1 MLARRT
7 TLISLLFAAVL
18 LVACA
23 APIGANLPLAQIA
36 PAPDLPS
43 GRILF
48 VKDGN
53 LWLWTEGRARQ
64 ITDGGTWQQPQWSPD
79 GSEIA
84 YVYRGVNFSDIFV
97 MNADGSTNR
106 RLTRSQSSS
115 LGDNDWVFRPTWSPN
130 GSQIAFVTDSDSYNP
145 VVWVMNRDGTN
156 RRLLMGVT
164 DSFEA
169 ADALSWS
176 PDGRR
181 LAVTAF
187 GADVSQIVLLD
198 VGRGVTQPLTRNPKG
213 VIDPAWSP
221 DGRVIAIA
229 VRDTG
234 RSDIRLRLLDGGAEV
249 ELTRGGLSRA
259 PAWSPDG
266 RRLAYL
272 SSKNGTFELY
282 TVDLVDQG
290 SGQLAAQ
297 NERQLTRDLNLDGT
311 SGISWGR

>member
-1 MLARRT
+1 MLPRRT
-7 TLISLLFAAVL
+7 LLIPLIAAALLL
-18 LVACA
+18 ACA
-23 APIGANLPLAQIA
+23 APIRANLPMAQIVST
-36 PAPDLPS
+36 PELPS

-53 LWLWTEGRARQ
+53 VWVWTEGRARQ
-64 ITDGGTWQQPQWSPD
+64 TTDGGTWQQPQWSPD
-79 GSEIA
+79 GSEIV
-84 YVYRGVNFSDIFV
+84 YVYRSVNFSEIFV
-97 MNADGSTNR
+97 MNADGSNNR

-130 GSQIAFVTDSDSYNP
+130 GRQIAYVTDSDSYNP
-145 VVWVMNRDGTN
+145 VVWIMDRDGTN

-164 DSFEA
+164 DTFEA
-169 ADALSWS
+169 ADALSWA

-187 GADVSQIVLLD
+187 GGELSQIVLLD
-198 VGRGVTQPLTRNPKG
+198 VARGLSQPWTRTPKG
-213 VIDPAWSP
+213 AIDPAWSP
-221 DGRVIAIA
+221 DGATIAFA

-234 RSDIRLRLLDGGAEV
+234 RMDIHLRPVDGNSEI
-249 ELTRGGLSRA
+249 ELTRGSLARS

-266 RRLAYL
+266 HQLAYI

-282 TVDLVDQG
+282 AVEIVDQG
-290 SGQLAAQ
+290 NGQVAAQ

-311 SGISWGR
+311 SGLSWGK